1 MPEEFPEE
9 VLAMM
14 AVIYGFAAISACCFC
29 GVMTYF
35 CVKKSN

>member
-1 MPEEFPEE
+1 MPEEIPEE